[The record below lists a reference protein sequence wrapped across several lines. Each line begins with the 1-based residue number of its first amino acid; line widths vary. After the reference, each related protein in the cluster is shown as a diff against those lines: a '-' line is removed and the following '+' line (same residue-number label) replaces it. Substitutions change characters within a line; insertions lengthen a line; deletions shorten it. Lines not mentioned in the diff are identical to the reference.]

1 MRSLD
6 PRLALDRLQPMSAYV
21 GDALAQSRFSLL
33 LMSLFGGLAVVLAA
47 IGMYGVISYSMTQ
60 RTREIGIRL
69 ALGEPP
75 SRVRNLI
82 MRQGL
87 GLIGLSLLIGLPIA
101 VVVAWMLRDLLYQ
114 VTPTDGPTYAVAGI
128 VLTVVGILS
137 CYLPAY
143 RASRI
148 VPVLALRRE

>member
-1 MRSLD
+1 
-6 PRLALDRLQPMSAYV
+6 
-21 GDALAQSRFSLL
+21 
-33 LMSLFGGLAVVLAA
+33 
-47 IGMYGVISYSMTQ
+47 
-60 RTREIGIRL
+60 
-69 ALGEPP
+69 
-75 SRVRNLI
+75 

-101 VVVAWMLRDLLYQ
+101 VVVAWMLRDLLYL